1 MIEHVPHPHLDRAR
15 WDAMLRECSN
25 NLWYAQS
32 HVLDAASP
40 GWDALIDH
48 ERGAVM
54 PLTHH
59 RKWGIAYLH
68 QPFTI
73 QQLGV
78 FAPDPSPLL
87 TKEFLDHVSRIYRHA
102 DIFLAEREM
111 KVVPRGWALTPQQDQ
126 LVPTDRTCEE
136 IRATYSTNHRRN
148 LRKVEEAE
156 RGFDHDV
163 PLDELIDLLVTSPQ
177 FREWGIRP
185 RQEATMRRVMHAARV
200 RGEAT
205 SWGVR
210 TDGRLVAV
218 AYFVHFGGRTIFLKG
233 AALAQ
238 ARATHAMHFLIDR
251 MVAMRA
257 GQDLWLD
264 FAGSND
270 PDLGRF
276 YAGFGAVPQ
285 LYLRATL
292 HRLPGLVRWVLHKKH
307 GR

>member
-1 MIEHVPHPHLDRAR
+1 MIEHVPHQRLDRAQ
-15 WDAMLRECSN
+15 WDMMLRACSN
-25 NLWYAQS
+25 KLWYAQS

-48 ERGAVM
+48 EQGAVM
-54 PLTHH
+54 PLTHR

-73 QQLGV
+73 QQLGM
-78 FAPDPSPLL
+78 FAPHPSPELL
-87 TKEFLDHVSRIYRHA
+87 GDFLDVIERRYRHA
-102 DIFLAEREM
+102 DIYLAQREVGGLHPRWSFL
-111 KVVPRGWALTPQQDQ
+111 PQQDQ
-126 LVPTDRTCEE
+126 VVPLDRTLEE
-136 IRATYSTNHRRN
+136 VLAGYSTNHRRS

-156 RGFDHDV
+156 RGFDQAV

-177 FREWGIRP
+177 FRQWGIRP
-185 RQEATMRRVMHAARV
+185 HQEATMRRVMRAAYA

-210 TDGRLVAV
+210 SEGRLVA
-218 AYFVHFGGRTIFLKG
+218 AAFFVHFGDRTIFLRG
-233 AALAQ
+233 AALAP
-238 ARATHAMHFLIDR
+238 ARSMHAMHFLIDR
-251 MVAMRA
+251 RA
-257 GQDLWLD
+257 RTRVGKDRWLD
-264 FAGSND
+264 LAGSND
-270 PDLGRF
+270 AELARF

-292 HRLPGLVRWVLHKKH
+292 HRLPGLVRWALHKKH